1 MRALPPAASQFQ
13 IVKERLTAVA
23 KFFMEELFKTF
34 KKAGREY
41 IACHLIFLALLR
53 FAPPDFSFYMYIIT
67 NFFSFVNPF
76 FFIFSQGQVLL

>member
-1 MRALPPAASQFQ
+1 MRALPPAASQIQ

-41 IACHLIFLALLR
+41 IACHLIFLALAACTARLP
-53 FAPPDFSFYMYIIT
+53 FYIYYNKLFSFCQP
-67 NFFSFVNPF
+67 PF
-76 FFIFSQGQVLL
+76 FYFSY